1 MHPKS
6 KTLLEVHI
14 FMQFCI
20 KVQKTAI
27 NAVINVD
34 FFRIILYNKVAK
46 KILNSIKRI
55 NFTKALSLNWYI
67 LLLFSLIL

>member
-1 MHPKS
+1 
-6 KTLLEVHI
+6 
-14 FMQFCI
+14 MQNCI

-34 FFRIILYNKVAK
+34 FFRILLYNKVVK
-46 KILNSIKRI
+46 EILNSIKKI
-55 NFTKALSLNWYI
+55 NFTKAFSLNWYI

>member
-1 MHPKS
+1 M
-6 KTLLEVHI
+6 LN
-14 FMQFCI
+14 CI

>member
-1 MHPKS
+1 
-6 KTLLEVHI
+6 
-14 FMQFCI
+14 MQNCI

-34 FFRIILYNKVAK
+34 FFRILLYNKVVK
-46 KILNSIKRI
+46 EILNSIKKI
-55 NFTKALSLNWYI
+55 NFTKTFSLNWYI

>member
-1 MHPKS
+1 
-6 KTLLEVHI
+6 
-14 FMQFCI
+14 MQNRI

-34 FFRIILYNKVAK
+34 FFRIILYNKVSK

>member
-1 MHPKS
+1 
-6 KTLLEVHI
+6 
-14 FMQFCI
+14 MQFCI

>member
-1 MHPKS
+1 
-6 KTLLEVHI
+6 
-14 FMQFCI
+14 MQNCI

-34 FFRIILYNKVAK
+34 FFRILLYNKVVK
-46 KILNSIKRI
+46 ETLNSIKRI
-55 NFTKALSLNWYI
+55 NFTKAFSLNWYI

>member
-1 MHPKS
+1 
-6 KTLLEVHI
+6 
-14 FMQFCI
+14 MQFCI

-55 NFTKALSLNWYI
+55 NFTKTFSLNWYI

>member
-1 MHPKS
+1 
-6 KTLLEVHI
+6 
-14 FMQFCI
+14 MQFCI

-55 NFTKALSLNWYI
+55 DFTKALSLNWYI

>member
-1 MHPKS
+1 
-6 KTLLEVHI
+6 
-14 FMQFCI
+14 MQNCI

-34 FFRIILYNKVAK
+34 FFRILLYNKVVK
-46 KILNSIKRI
+46 EILNSIKGI
-55 NFTKALSLNWYI
+55 DFTKALSLNWYI

>member
-1 MHPKS
+1 
-6 KTLLEVHI
+6 
-14 FMQFCI
+14 MQNCI

-34 FFRIILYNKVAK
+34 FFRILLYNKVVK
-46 KILNSIKRI
+46 EILNSIKGI
-55 NFTKALSLNWYI
+55 DFTKAFSLNWYI

>member
-1 MHPKS
+1 
-6 KTLLEVHI
+6 
-14 FMQFCI
+14 MQNCI

-34 FFRIILYNKVAK
+34 FFRIILYNKVVK
-46 KILNSIKRI
+46 EILNSIKRI
-55 NFTKALSLNWYI
+55 NFTKAFSLNWYI

>member
-1 MHPKS
+1 
-6 KTLLEVHI
+6 
-14 FMQFCI
+14 MQFCI

-34 FFRIILYNKVAK
+34 FFRILLYNKVVK
-46 KILNSIKRI
+46 EILNSIKRI

>member
-1 MHPKS
+1 
-6 KTLLEVHI
+6 
-14 FMQFCI
+14 MQFCI

-55 NFTKALSLNWYI
+55 NFTKALRLNWYI

>member
-1 MHPKS
+1 
-6 KTLLEVHI
+6 
-14 FMQFCI
+14 MQNCI

-34 FFRIILYNKVAK
+34 FFRILLYNKVVKEIK
-46 KILNSIKRI
+46 KKKKSI
-55 NFTKALSLNWYI
+55 NFTKTFSLNWYI

>member
-1 MHPKS
+1 
-6 KTLLEVHI
+6 
-14 FMQFCI
+14 MQNCI

-34 FFRIILYNKVAK
+34 FFRILLYNKVVK
-46 KILNSIKRI
+46 EILNSIKRI
-55 NFTKALSLNWYI
+55 NFTKTFSLNWYI

>member
-1 MHPKS
+1 
-6 KTLLEVHI
+6 
-14 FMQFCI
+14 MQNCK

-34 FFRIILYNKVAK
+34 FFRILLYNKVVK
-46 KILNSIKRI
+46 EILNFIKRI
-55 NFTKALSLNWYI
+55 DFTKALDLNWYI